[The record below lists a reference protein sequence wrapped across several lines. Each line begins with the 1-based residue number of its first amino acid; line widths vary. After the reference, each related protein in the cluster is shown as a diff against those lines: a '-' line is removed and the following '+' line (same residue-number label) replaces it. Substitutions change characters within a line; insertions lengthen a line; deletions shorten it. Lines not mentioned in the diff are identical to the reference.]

1 MVVNVEEKKEE
12 WENIKKSVKK
22 EEKEL
27 DKEEGEDEDKKED
40 KKKSKKK
47 KPSKQTQK
55 KNEESELAVTI
66 NQLVYN
72 FSSSRCASDK
82 LKYEQVEEINIGGSV
97 TNLISYYFPSWN
109 INHPVITLIGR
120 VLKFLKLF
128 TKTCFKKRVKEE
140 TKKKERNISKEIIN
154 DINSHMEEYLES
166 TK

>member
-12 WENIKKSVKK
+12 WENIKKTVKK

-27 DKEEGEDEDKKED
+27 EREEDGDKKED
-40 KKKSKKK
+40 KKKDKKK

-72 FSSSRCASDK
+72 FSSSRCATDK

-97 TNLISYYFPSWN
+97 TNLINYYFPSWN

-128 TKTCFKKRVKEE
+128 TKTCFDRRVKKEE
-140 TKKKERNISKEIIN
+140 NKEKQRNISKEIIN